1 MKRKWAV
8 SLEEYSH
15 LVSVM
20 QERGCCKSN
29 PFRFNGKTS
38 YVSLE
43 LVLQNAILKVRVYS
57 V

>member
-43 LVLQNAILKVRVYS
+43 LVLKNAILKVRVYS